1 MARHDVALS
10 RFGTMFFAD
19 PVTAFANI
27 GAGIRP
33 GGRLVMIGW
42 RGVADNE
49 WLRCVFGALAVGRDL
64 PVPPPGAPGPFGLAD
79 PDATRA
85 ALTAAGFDGIE
96 ITAVDEPF
104 WLGTDG
110 ADAFE
115 FFRGT
120 GIVRGM
126 TEGLDADQRAR
137 ALDALHATMVEHDT
151 SVGVEFGSGAWLIS
165 ASR

>member
-1 MARHDVALS
+1 M
-10 RFGTMFFAD
+10 
-19 PVTAFANI
+19 
-27 GAGIRP
+27 
-33 GGRLVMIGW
+33 
-42 RGVADNE
+42 
-49 WLRCVFGALAVGRDL
+49 
-64 PVPPPGAPGPFGLAD
+64 
-79 PDATRA
+79 
-85 ALTAAGFDGIE
+85 TAAGFDGIE

-110 ADAFE
+110 VDAFE

-126 TEGLDADQRAR
+126 TEGLDTDQRGG
-137 ALDALHATMVEHDT
+137 ALDVLHATMVEHDT